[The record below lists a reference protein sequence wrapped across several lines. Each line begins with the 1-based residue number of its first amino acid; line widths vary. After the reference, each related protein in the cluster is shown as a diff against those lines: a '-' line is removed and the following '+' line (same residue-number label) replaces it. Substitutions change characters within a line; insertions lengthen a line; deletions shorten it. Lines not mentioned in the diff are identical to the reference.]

1 MAMTDPAHPGEIL
14 REEILPAY
22 GLTARTAAKALG
34 VTSPALSR
42 VLDGRARL
50 SADLALRCEKALGVS
65 MDLLLR
71 IQTSRDI
78 ADARKRESEVTV
90 ARYAPA
96 AGDAAESGP
105 DSPASRARRAT
116 TLDEPR

>member
-22 GLTARTAAKALG
+22 GLTVRTAANALG
-34 VTSPALSR
+34 VTRPALSR

-50 SADLALRCEKALGVS
+50 SADLALRCEKAFGVS

-78 ADARKRESEVTV
+78 ADARKRESEVAV
-90 ARYAPA
+90 ARYAPVA
-96 AGDAAESGP
+96 DGAAESGT
-105 DSPASRARRAT
+105 DSPSS
-116 TLDEPR
+116 